1 MAEKRSSVKEK
12 PKKVEKKTSSP
23 TRKTKEPK
31 VETKTKVQEKTK
43 AQQPAAASVKKVE
56 KKEQPVKKTG
66 TKVSAVPADEKKP
79 IKVEVVKKEEV
90 LKRKAEEEAREAE
103 RRLIDEEWAK
113 RQQEQADKLKQT
125 SSQISAPEEPIATF
139 QELPQPQHISAA
151 ALEQLQIPKN
161 LDAAPKEPSL
171 IPKESSVPPVKSSI
185 PALVSQEQPVSS
197 LPVSLP
203 PKEQPTQKEQTASKK
218 EPVRKEKSEEKAL
231 PGKAKKL
238 ILESKSDVPAPAAAS
253 VSEYPSRV
261 QITFPLTI
269 GELAQKLNRST
280 NELIKHLMLKGK
292 MITINQHLDE
302 EFAKQLSLD
311 FGCEIE
317 VVDPLELEK
326 TKEEKVED
334 PTLLKPRA
342 PVVTVMG
349 HVDHGKTSLL
359 DAIRKTNVTA
369 SEEGGITQ
377 KIGAYQI
384 ELNERK
390 ITFLDTPGHE
400 AFTAMRARGTKITD
414 VAILVV
420 AADDGVMPQTL
431 EAIDHAKAAN
441 VPIVTAVNKIDKPGA
456 NVDRVKQQL
465 SDYGLTPEE
474 WGGNTV
480 FVPISAKQKTGI
492 EELLEMI
499 LLVAD
504 LADLKANPE
513 KLAKGTI
520 IEAKLDKGKG
530 PVGTVLIQ
538 EGTLKVGDAVVAG
551 KVYGKIRALL
561 NDRGERIQTALPSCP
576 VEMIGLNNVP
586 EPGDTLQVLSDE
598 KIARQIAEARALHMR
613 EETLASLK
621 RVTLDDLYE
630 QIKQGEIK
638 DLNLIIKA
646 DGQGSVEALK
656 DALERLN
663 TNEVRVRVIHT
674 GVGTI
679 TESDVLLAAAS
690 NAVVIGFNIRPEL
703 HIKQIAEREK
713 VDVRLYRIIYQVI
726 EDITRAMVGMLKS
739 SYQEAVIGRAEILK
753 TFKIGKIGTIA
764 GCRVTEGKISREAQ
778 VRLLRDG
785 TVVYE
790 GNLASLKRFKDDA
803 REVQSGYECGIGIE
817 KFNDLKERDVIEA
830 FIMQE
835 IRPTELKSRVEAVKN

>member
-1 MAEKRSSVKEK
+1 MAEKRSNIKEK
-12 PKKVEKKTSSP
+12 PKKEKKTSSSA
-23 TRKTKEPK
+23 RKTKEPRTE
-31 VETKTKVQEKTK
+31 VKTK
-43 AQQPAAASVKKVE
+43 AQDKGKIKQPLTAASAKNTQKKESASKKSTVKSNKVAAVE
-56 KKEQPVKKTG
+56 KKAAAEKKT
-66 TKVSAVPADEKKP
+66 VIEKKP
-79 IKVEVVKKEEV
+79 VKVEIVKKEEV

-103 RRLIDEEWAK
+103 RRLQEEEWAQK
-113 RQQEQADKLKQT
+113 QKEQEDKLTQT
-125 SSQISAPEEPIATF
+125 INKSADIQEPLATF
-139 QELPQPQHISAA
+139 HELQPSCEPSSPKESIHQETTPITSESSLPPVTPP
-151 ALEQLQIPKN
+151 EQTVSPLQIP
-161 LDAAPKEPSL
+161 
-171 IPKESSVPPVKSSI
+171 
-185 PALVSQEQPVSS
+185 
-197 LPVSLP
+197 LP
-203 PKEQPTQKEQTASKK
+203 PKEQPIQKEQPISKK
-218 EPVRKEKSEEKAL
+218 EVTRKEKPEEKAL

-238 ILESKSDVPAPAAAS
+238 ILEAASSQAVAPAILAA
-253 VSEYPSRV
+253 SEYPSRV
-261 QITFPLTI
+261 QITFPLTV

-280 NELIKHLMLKGK
+280 NELIKHLMLQGK
-292 MITINQHLDE
+292 MITINQHLNE
-302 EFAKQLSLD
+302 EFAKQLALD

-317 VVDPLELEK
+317 VVDPLALEE
-326 TKEEKVED
+326 TKEEIED
-334 PTLLKPRA
+334 PSLLKPRP

-359 DAIRKTNVTA
+359 DSIRKTNVTA

-377 KIGAYQI
+377 RIGAYQI
-384 ELNERK
+384 ELNKRK

-414 VAILVV
+414 VAVLVV

-441 VPIVTAVNKIDKPGA
+441 VPIVVAVNKIDKPNA

-504 LADLKANPE
+504 LAELKANPE
-513 KLAKGTI
+513 KFAKGTI

-551 KVYGKIRALL
+551 QVYGKIRALL
-561 NDRGERIQTALPSCP
+561 NDRGERIQEAPPSCP
-576 VEMIGLNNVP
+576 VEMIGLNSVP
-586 EPGDTLQVLSDE
+586 EPGDLLQVLSDE
-598 KIARQIAEARALHMR
+598 KMSRQIAEARALHVR

-663 TNEVRVRVIHT
+663 THEVRVRVIHT

-713 VDVRLYRIIYQVI
+713 VDIRLYRIIYQVI
-726 EDITRAMVGMLKS
+726 EDITQAMVGLLKS
-739 SYQEAVIGRAEILK
+739 SYQEKVMGRAEILK
-753 TFKIGKIGTIA
+753 IFKIGKLGTIA

-785 TVVYE
+785 AVIYE

-830 FIMQE
+830 FIME
-835 IRPTELKSRVEAVKN
+835 EVRPTELKSKIEAASN